1 MANTSAARKIE
12 RPQGEIQFVDLQAQ
26 RARIGDAMDKAVLN
40 AIHEGKYI
48 LGPQV
53 TQIEKDLSAFCGAK
67 HVITCA
73 NGTDSLGLYLM
84 AKGVKKGDAVFVPA
98 FTFVA
103 TAEVVAWS
111 DATPFFV
118 DIDADTFNICPRSL
132 EKAIGEA
139 KQQGLNPSGIIAVDL
154 FGLPADYPAIEK
166 IAAANDLWVMSDAA
180 QAFGGSINGRKTGTF
195 GDVTSTSFFPAKPL
209 GCYGDGGAL
218 MTDDDAMAD
227 LLRSLRFHG
236 KGEDKYDNVRIG
248 TNSRLDTVQA
258 AILIEKLKI
267 FADELEA
274 RQKVADRYTAG
285 LSDIVKTPVLPE
297 GYTTAWA
304 QYTLTLPEGANR
316 DAIINACK
324 AEGVP
329 TMVYYPIPLS
339 KQKGYAHYPSVSGG
353 VPVSEDLA
361 QRVLSLPMHPYLDES
376 TQDYIIDVVR
386 KALSYV

>member
-1 MANTSAARKIE
+1 MANASTARKTE
-12 RPQGEIQFVDLQAQ
+12 RPQGDIQFVDLAAQ
-26 RARIGDAMDKAVLN
+26 RARIGKAMDDAVLH
-40 AIHEGKYI
+40 AIHDGKYI

-73 NGTDSLGLYLM
+73 NGTESLGLFLM
-84 AKGVKKGDAVFVPA
+84 AKGVRPGDTIFVPA

-103 TAEVVAWS
+103 TAEVVAWLG
-111 DATPFFV
+111 ATAYFV
-118 DIDADTFNICPRSL
+118 DIDPDTFNICPNSL
-132 EKAIGEA
+132 AAAIEEA
-139 KQQGLNPSGIIAVDL
+139 KTKGMKPCGIIAVDL

-166 IAAANDLWVMSDAA
+166 IAKDHGMWVMSDAA
-180 QAFGGSINGRKTGTF
+180 QGFGGSINGKKIGTF

-248 TNSRLDTVQA
+248 MNSRLDTVQA

-267 FADELEA
+267 FGEELDE
-274 RQKVADRYTAG
+274 RQKVADRYTAA
-285 LSDIVKTPVLPE
+285 LSDIVKTPKLPS
-297 GYTTAWA
+297 GYTSAWA

-316 DAIINACK
+316 DAIIAACK

-339 KQKGYAHYPSVSGG
+339 KQKGYAHYPSVSTG

-361 QRVLSLPMHPYLDES
+361 QRVLSLPMHPYLDNA

-386 KALSYV
+386 SALQK

>member
-1 MANTSAARKIE
+1 MANPSAARKTE
-12 RPQGEIQFVDLQAQ
+12 RPQGDIQFVDLQAQ
-26 RARIGDAMDKAVLN
+26 RARIGDAMDKAVLH
-40 AIHEGKYI
+40 AIHDGKYI

-53 TQIEKDLSAFCGAK
+53 TQFEKDMSAFCGAK

-84 AKGVKKGDAVFVPA
+84 AKGVKAGDAVFVPA

-111 DATPFFV
+111 GATAFFV
-118 DIDADTFNICPRSL
+118 DVNEDTFNICPKSL
-132 EKAIGEA
+132 EKAIAEA
-139 KQQGLNPSGIIAVDL
+139 KQQGLNPSGIITVDL
-154 FGLPADYPAIEK
+154 FGLPADYPAIEQLAK
-166 IAAANDLWVMSDAA
+166 ANNLWVMDDAA
-180 QAFGGSINGRKTGTF
+180 QGFGGSINGKHIGTF

-218 MTDDDAMAD
+218 MTDDDATAD

-248 TNSRLDTVQA
+248 MNSRLDTVQA

-267 FADELEA
+267 FGEELTA
-274 RQKVADRYTAG
+274 RQKVADRYDAG
-285 LSDIVKTPVLPE
+285 LSDIVKTPKLPA
-297 GYTTAWA
+297 GYTSAWA
-304 QYTLTLPEGANR
+304 QYTLTLPKGTNR
-316 DAIINACK
+316 DAIIAACK

-339 KQKGYAHYPSVSGG
+339 KQKGYAHYPSVSTG

-386 KALSYV
+386 GALKQ

>member
-1 MANTSAARKIE
+1 MANASTARKTE
-12 RPQGEIQFVDLQAQ
+12 RPQGDIQFVDLAAQ
-26 RARIGDAMDKAVLN
+26 RARIGKAMDDAVLH
-40 AIHEGKYI
+40 AIHDGKYI

-73 NGTDSLGLYLM
+73 NGTESLGLFLM
-84 AKGVKKGDAVFVPA
+84 AKGVRPGDTIFVPA

-103 TAEVVAWS
+103 TAEVVAWLG
-111 DATPFFV
+111 ATAYFV
-118 DIDADTFNICPRSL
+118 DIDPDTFNICPNSL
-132 EKAIGEA
+132 AAAIEEA
-139 KQQGLNPSGIIAVDL
+139 KTKGMKPCGIIAVDL
-154 FGLPADYPAIEK
+154 FGLPADYLAIEK
-166 IAAANDLWVMSDAA
+166 IAKDHGMWVMSDAA
-180 QAFGGSINGRKTGTF
+180 QGFGGSINGKKIGTF

-248 TNSRLDTVQA
+248 MNSRLDTVQA

-267 FADELEA
+267 FGEELDE
-274 RQKVADRYTAG
+274 RQKVADRYTAA
-285 LSDIVKTPVLPE
+285 LSDIVKTPKLPS
-297 GYTTAWA
+297 GYTSAWA

-316 DAIINACK
+316 DAIIAACK

-339 KQKGYAHYPSVSGG
+339 KQKGYAHFPSVSAG
-353 VPVSEDLA
+353 VPVSENLS
-361 QRVLSLPMHPYLDES
+361 QRVISLPMHPYLDNA

-386 KALSYV
+386 TALKK

>member
-1 MANTSAARKIE
+1 MANASAARQIE
-12 RPQGEIQFVDLQAQ
+12 RPQQEIQFIDLGAQ
-26 RARIGDAMDKAVLN
+26 RARIGEALDKAVLH
-40 AIHEGKYI
+40 AIHDGKYI

-53 TQIEKDLSAFCGAK
+53 TQFENDLAAFCGAK
-67 HVITCA
+67 HVISCA

-84 AKGVKKGDAVFVPA
+84 AKGVKAGDAVFVPA

-111 DATPFFV
+111 GATAFFV
-118 DIDADTFNICPRSL
+118 DIDADTFNICPKSL
-132 EKAIGEA
+132 EIAIAEA
-139 KQQGLNPSGIIAVDL
+139 KGQGLNPSGIIAVDL
-154 FGLPADYPAIEK
+154 FGLPSDYPALEK
-166 IAAANDLWVMSDAA
+166 LTKANDMWVMSDAA
-180 QAFGGSINGRKTGTF
+180 QGFGGSINGKKIGTF

-218 MTDDDAMAD
+218 MTDDDDMAE
-227 LLRSLRFHG
+227 LLKSLRFHG

-248 TNSRLDTVQA
+248 MNSRLDTVQA

-267 FADELEA
+267 FGDELEV
-274 RQKVADRYTAG
+274 RQKVADRYEAG
-285 LSDIVKTPVLPE
+285 LSDVVKTPQLPE
-297 GYTTAWA
+297 SYTSAWA
-304 QYTLTLPEGANR
+304 QYTLTLAEGTDR
-316 DAIINACK
+316 DAVIAACK

-339 KQKGYAHYPSVSGG
+339 KQKGYAHYPSVSSG

-361 QRVLSLPMHPYLDES
+361 QRVLSLPMHPYLDEA

-386 KALSYV
+386 RAIGGQ

>member
-1 MANTSAARKIE
+1 MANTSAAKKVK
-12 RPQGEIQFVDLQAQ
+12 RPQSEIQFVDLQAQ

-53 TQIEKDLSAFCGAK
+53 TQIEKNLSAFCGAK

-84 AKGVKKGDAVFVPA
+84 VKGVKKGDAVFVPA

-118 DIDADTFNICPRSL
+118 DINPDTFNICTKSL
-132 EKAIGEA
+132 EKAIAEA

-180 QAFGGSINGRKTGTF
+180 QGFGGSINGKKIGTF

-218 MTDDDAMAD
+218 MTDDDATAD

-285 LSDIVKTPVLPE
+285 LSDIVKTPELPN
-297 GYTTAWA
+297 GYTSAWA

-324 AEGVP
+324 TDGVP

-339 KQKGYAHYPSVSGG
+339 KQKGYAHYPSVSNG

-361 QRVLSLPMHPYLDES
+361 QRVLSLPMHPYLDEA
-376 TQDYIIDVVR
+376 TQNYIIEVVR
-386 KALSYV
+386 KALL

>member
-1 MANTSAARKIE
+1 MANASAARQIE
-12 RPQGEIQFVDLQAQ
+12 RPQQEIQFIDLGAQ
-26 RARIGDAMDKAVLN
+26 RARIGEALDKAVLH
-40 AIHEGKYI
+40 AIHDGKYI

-53 TQIEKDLSAFCGAK
+53 TQFENDLAAFCGAK
-67 HVITCA
+67 HVISCA

-84 AKGVKKGDAVFVPA
+84 AKGVKAGDAVFVPA

-111 DATPFFV
+111 GATAFFV
-118 DIDADTFNICPRSL
+118 DIDADTFNICPKSL
-132 EKAIGEA
+132 EIAIAEA
-139 KQQGLNPSGIIAVDL
+139 KGQGLNPSGIIAVDL
-154 FGLPADYPAIEK
+154 FGLPSDYPTLEK
-166 IAAANDLWVMSDAA
+166 LAKANDMWVMSDAA
-180 QAFGGSINGRKTGTF
+180 QGFGGSINGKKIGTF

-218 MTDDDAMAD
+218 MTDDDDMAE
-227 LLRSLRFHG
+227 LLKSLRFHG

-248 TNSRLDTVQA
+248 MNSRLDTVQA

-267 FADELEA
+267 FGDELEV
-274 RQKVADRYTAG
+274 RQKVADRYEAG
-285 LSDIVKTPVLPE
+285 LSDVVKTPQLPE
-297 GYTTAWA
+297 SYTSAWA
-304 QYTLTLPEGANR
+304 QYTLTLAEGTDR
-316 DAIINACK
+316 DAVIAACK

-339 KQKGYAHYPSVSGG
+339 KQKGYAHYPSVSSG

-361 QRVLSLPMHPYLDES
+361 QRVLSLPMHPYLDEA

-386 KALSYV
+386 RAIGGQ